1 MVHGRR
7 FVAVDLVECID
18 MADNKRQERAA
29 EMKEQERAAE
39 MRKEGAG
46 ASLAQQLQIDED
58 LEMSA
63 ETIEELKRQL
73 RYEEQDK
80 KTDEAERRFRERQ
93 RTGDPLIRKKE
104 GGSVTFEGGAVNK
117 SRGTGAAETGTGF
130 QGVF

>member
-29 EMKEQERAAE
+29 EMKEQEMSAE
-39 MRKEGAG
+39 MRKE
-46 ASLAQQLQIDED
+46 LAQQLLD
-58 LEMSA
+58 
-63 ETIEELKRQL
+63 
-73 RYEEQDK
+73 EEQDK
-80 KTDEAERRFRERQ
+80 NMAKGIENYEEWKRR
-93 RTGDPLIRKKE
+93 GSPLIEKKE
-104 GGSVTFEGGAVNK
+104 GGPVTFSEEGAVNK

>member
-29 EMKEQERAAE
+29 EMKEQQMAAE

-46 ASLAQQLQIDED
+46 ASLAQQLQTDED

-63 ETIEELKRQL
+63 
-73 RYEEQDK
+73 
-80 KTDEAERRFRERQ
+80 
-93 RTGDPLIRKKE
+93 
-104 GGSVTFEGGAVNK
+104 
-117 SRGTGAAETGTGF
+117 
-130 QGVF
+130 

>member
-1 MVHGRR
+1 
-7 FVAVDLVECID
+7 

-29 EMKEQERAAE
+29 EMKKQERAAE
-39 MRKEGAG
+39 MRKE
-46 ASLAQQLQIDED
+46 LAQQFQTDED

-80 KTDEAERRFRERQ
+80 KTDEAERRFREWQ
-93 RTGDPLIRKKE
+93 KKGSPLIEKKE
-104 GGSVTFEGGAVNK
+104 GGPVTFSEEGAVNK